1 MVTVLINLAW
11 FVALLA
17 IISLLAT
24 YFFMDDFQKCYK
36 FIIFN
41 KKNIM
46 LRYVRKNINFFQNNN
61 LTHLLPVMSQFE
73 YNNLVIYMQHQKN
86 DVMITDKHLN
96 VLLFSKSKQSKQIY
110 KLLIEKYPEL
120 KEIKFENVNKND

>member
-11 FVALLA
+11 LVAIIV

-24 YFFMDDFQKCYK
+24 YFFMNDFQKCYK

-46 LRYVRKNINFFQNNN
+46 LRYVRKNINFFQNINQTN
-61 LTHLLPVMSQFE
+61 LSPEFSQFE
-73 YNNLVIYMQHQKN
+73 YNNLVIHMLHKEN
-86 DVMITDKHLN
+86 DVIVADKHWN
-96 VLLFSKSKQSKQIY
+96 VLLFSNSKQSKQIY
-110 KLLIEKYPEL
+110 KLFIEKYPEL
-120 KEIKFENVNKND
+120 KEIKFEHGNKND

>member
-11 FVALLA
+11 LVAILV

-24 YFFMDDFQKCYK
+24 YFFMDDFQKSYN
-36 FIIFN
+36 FIFFN

-46 LRYVRKNINFFQNNN
+46 VRYIRKNLDYFQNANKTSS
-61 LTHLLPVMSQFE
+61 LRDYSQFE
-73 YNNLVIYMQHQKN
+73 YNNLIIHMLHKEN
-86 DVMITDKHLN
+86 DVIVTDKHWV
-96 VLLFSKSKQSKQIY
+96 VLLFSESKQSKQIY
-110 KLLIEKYPEL
+110 KLFIEKYPEL

>member
-11 FVALLA
+11 LVAIIV

-24 YFFMDDFQKCYK
+24 YFFMNDFQKCYK

-46 LRYVRKNINFFQNNN
+46 LRYVRKNINFFQNINQTN
-61 LTHLLPVMSQFE
+61 LSPEFSQFE
-73 YNNLVIYMQHQKN
+73 YNNLK
-86 DVMITDKHLN
+86 
-96 VLLFSKSKQSKQIY
+96 
-110 KLLIEKYPEL
+110 
-120 KEIKFENVNKND
+120 

>member
-24 YFFMDDFQKCYK
+24 YFFLDDFQKCYK

-41 KKNIM
+41 KKKYHVEICKKK
-46 LRYVRKNINFFQNNN
+46 YKFF
-61 LTHLLPVMSQFE
+61 P
-73 YNNLVIYMQHQKN
+73 K
-86 DVMITDKHLN
+86 
-96 VLLFSKSKQSKQIY
+96 
-110 KLLIEKYPEL
+110 
-120 KEIKFENVNKND
+120 